1 MKPYFMSLRVN
12 DFRRVT
18 IQSNMGVAATED
30 IQEGRTLT
38 PQIRVGNPR
47 LDNFKLITQGA
58 ANTQGRDI
66 APWVLPMND
75 NDVEGIRAGIWSE
88 VRRRYDFAVNVYRE
102 TQAKVST
109 NVADEDTAACFSV
122 APVEQYYEQPLT
134 AEQKKI
140 DIEANILSDLTM
152 NHILPEATRYQS
164 ILLDNVSKMK
174 DIFSNK
180 DFDSVASGEVQN
192 IKDIA
197 IHMSEARRLV
207 AGFPVP

>member
-1 MKPYFMSLRVN
+1 MIRTLLSFLFAICCMDICAQDSDVLLQTLKDELNSEYQQSRQQPVKPYFMSLRVN

-75 NDVEGIRAGIWSE
+75 SDVEGIRAGIWSE

-134 AEQKKI
+134 AE
-140 DIEANILSDLTM
+140 S
-152 NHILPEATRYQS
+152 
-164 ILLDNVSKMK
+164 
-174 DIFSNK
+174 
-180 DFDSVASGEVQN
+180 
-192 IKDIA
+192 
-197 IHMSEARRLV
+197 
-207 AGFPVP
+207 FP